1 MNRWGIYLVGP
12 CGQADRMFVVRAES
26 YDKARNMIQQKM
38 GTFENY
44 PVEVIGDA
52 IADAFPRIICVG
64 DMMV

>member
-12 CGQADRMFVVRAES
+12 CGQLDRMYVVRAES
-26 YDKARNMIQQKM
+26 YDKARNLIQQKM

-52 IADAFPRIICVG
+52 IVDAFPRIICVG

>member
-1 MNRWGIYLVGP
+1 MY
-12 CGQADRMFVVRAES
+12 VVRAES
-26 YDKARNMIQQKM
+26 YDKARNLIQQKM

-52 IADAFPRIICVG
+52 IVDAFPRIICVG